1 VIEECLQLKI
11 KQTDQYDHEDD
22 ARQGVENI
30 YKAHHGVVDSSPQIA
45 SDETIGYSNK
55 KGDSGSYKT
64 HEKRYSAPIKQP
76 SEQVA
81 PVQIGTEPVGLTW
94 RIESEVG
101 NIGQIIW
108 AEPRSQDRCSQNDE

>member
-22 ARQGVENI
+22 ARQSVEDI
-30 YKAHHGVVDSSPQIA
+30 HKAHHGVVDPSSQIA

-55 KGDSGSYKT
+55 KGDRGSYKT
-64 HEKRYSAPIKQP
+64 HEKRYSATIKEP

-81 PVQIGTEPVGLTW
+81 SVQIGAEPVGLAW
-94 RIESEVG
+94 
-101 NIGQIIW
+101 
-108 AEPRSQDRCSQNDE
+108 